1 MSIIKQKEKGL
12 LIVVSGPSGAGK
24 STIAD
29 LVAEKLSYVHLDT
42 GAMYRSVAYAVL
54 KNGLSFDDEKNVSSL
69 VQNDFDLKMDGK
81 SVVLNGEDITD
92 KIRTNEISMAASNVS
107 KLSGVRSALVAAQR
121 KIAANKGYILDGRD
135 ICDVVLPDA
144 EVKVFLTASAE
155 DRARRRLEQNKEKGI
170 IDDYDKILEEI
181 KRRDYQDSHRAIS
194 PLKASAD
201 ATIIDSSDKSIDE
214 VVNMILDLVYKK
226 I

>member
-1 MSIIKQKEKGL
+1 MKINIA
-12 LIVVSGPSGAGK
+12 IDGPSGAGK

-42 GAMYRSVAYAVL
+42 GAMYRSVAYAAI
-54 KNGLSFDDEKNVSSL
+54 KSGLSFDDEEAIVSMIQS
-69 VQNDFDLKMDGK
+69 DFNLSMDDNK
-81 SVVLNGEDITD
+81 IVLNGEDITD

-121 KIAANKGYILDGRD
+121 KIAASKGYILDGRD

>member
-1 MSIIKQKEKGL
+1 MKINIA
-12 LIVVSGPSGAGK
+12 IDGPSGAGK

-54 KNGLSFDDEKNVSSL
+54 KNGLSFDDEKSVSSL

-107 KLSGVRSALVAAQR
+107 KLSGVRTALVAAQR
-121 KIAANKGYILDGRD
+121 RIAANKGYILAPSAS
-135 ICDVVLPDA
+135 LPVHDA
-144 EVKVFLTASAE
+144 ELSVQRQ
-155 DRARRRLEQNKEKGI
+155 D
-170 IDDYDKILEEI
+170 ILHEAVDCYEAG
-181 KRRDYQDSHRAIS
+181 K
-194 PLKASAD
+194 
-201 ATIIDSSDKSIDE
+201 SSLNSNNPFPE
-214 VVNMILDLVYKK
+214 
-226 I
+226 

>member
-1 MSIIKQKEKGL
+1 M
-12 LIVVSGPSGAGK
+12 
-24 STIAD
+24 
-29 LVAEKLSYVHLDT
+29 
-42 GAMYRSVAYAVL
+42 
-54 KNGLSFDDEKNVSSL
+54 
-69 VQNDFDLKMDGK
+69 
-81 SVVLNGEDITD
+81 
-92 KIRTNEISMAASNVS
+92 SMAASNVS
-107 KLSGVRSALVAAQR
+107 KLNGVRTALVAAQR
-121 KIAANKGYILDGRD
+121 RIAANKGYILDGRD

-170 IDDYDKILEEI
+170 IDDYGKILEEI
-181 KRRDYQDSHRAIS
+181 KKRDYQDSHRAIS

-201 ATIIDSSDKSIDE
+201 ATIIDSSDKNIEE

>member
-1 MSIIKQKEKGL
+1 MKINIA
-12 LIVVSGPSGAGK
+12 IDGPSGAGK

-42 GAMYRSVAYAVL
+42 GAMYRSAAYAVL
-54 KNGLSFDDEKNVSSL
+54 KNGLSFDDEKSVSSL

-121 KIAANKGYILDGRD
+121 RIAANKGYILDGRD

-181 KRRDYQDSHRAIS
+181 KKRDYQDSHRAIS

-201 ATIIDSSDKSIDE
+201 ATIIDSSNKSIEE

>member
-1 MSIIKQKEKGL
+1 
-12 LIVVSGPSGAGK
+12 
-24 STIAD
+24 
-29 LVAEKLSYVHLDT
+29 
-42 GAMYRSVAYAVL
+42 
-54 KNGLSFDDEKNVSSL
+54 
-69 VQNDFDLKMDGK
+69 
-81 SVVLNGEDITD
+81 
-92 KIRTNEISMAASNVS
+92 MAASNVS
-107 KLSGVRSALVAAQR
+107 KLSGVRTALVAAQR
-121 KIAANKGYILDGRD
+121 RIAANKGYILDGRD

-170 IDDYDKILEEI
+170 IDDYDKILEDI
-181 KRRDYQDSHRAIS
+181 KKRDYQDSHRAIS

>member
-1 MSIIKQKEKGL
+1 MKINIA
-12 LIVVSGPSGAGK
+12 IDGPSGAGK

-42 GAMYRSVAYAVL
+42 GAMYRSVAYAAI
-54 KNGLSFDDEKNVSSL
+54 KSGLSFDDEEAIVSMIQS
-69 VQNDFDLKMDGK
+69 DFNLSMDDNK
-81 SVVLNGEDITD
+81 IVLNGEDITD

-121 KIAANKGYILDGRD
+121 RIAANKGYILDGRD

-181 KRRDYQDSHRAIS
+181 KKRDYQDSHRAIS

>member
-1 MSIIKQKEKGL
+1 MKINIA
-12 LIVVSGPSGAGK
+12 IDGPSGAGK

-42 GAMYRSVAYAVL
+42 GAMYRSVAYAAI
-54 KNGLSFDDEKNVSSL
+54 KSGLSFDDEEAIVSMIQS
-69 VQNDFDLKMDGK
+69 DFNLSMDDNK
-81 SVVLNGEDITD
+81 IVLNGEDITD
-92 KIRTNEISMAASNVS
+92 KIRTNEMSMAASNVS
-107 KLSGVRSALVAAQR
+107 KLNGVRTALVAAQR
-121 KIAANKGYILDGRD
+121 RIAANKGYILDGRD

-170 IDDYDKILEEI
+170 IDDYGKILEEI
-181 KRRDYQDSHRAIS
+181 KKRDYQDSHRAIS

-201 ATIIDSSDKSIDE
+201 ATIIDSSDKNIEE

>member
-1 MSIIKQKEKGL
+1 MKINIA
-12 LIVVSGPSGAGK
+12 IDGPSGAGK

-29 LVAEKLSYVHLDT
+29 LVALKLGYIHLDT
-42 GAMYRSVAYAVL
+42 GAMYRSAAYAVL

-181 KRRDYQDSHRAIS
+181 KKRDYQDSHRAIS